1 MSLAES
7 LGKIPTTHVGK
18 GPQCTV
24 GKVISLLEQSDALAL
39 QTAIADP
46 LIPLSQISIVLGE
59 YGHSVKARTLLRHR
73 SRGMAGKDQCACP

>member
-7 LGKIPTTHVGK
+7 LGNIAVAHVGK

-24 GKVISLLEQSDALAL
+24 GKIVNLLNDSDALAL
-39 QTAIADP
+39 ETAIADP
-46 LIPLSQISIVLGE
+46 LIPLSQISIVLSE

-73 SRGMAGKDQCACP
+73 SRGITGKDQCACP